1 MQSKWLVCALLGT
14 MALAQANPGAPAQPG
29 QQPAAVVPV
38 AQPDVKPTE
47 AVVTIT
53 GFCPKAAAPK
63 TAAGATTPAK
73 PAAAK
78 VPAADCKTVVTRAEF
93 EKLANAL
100 APSLTPQFK
109 HQLAN
114 ILPRLMVLSAK
125 AESEGLQN
133 TPRYSETMKFARMQI
148 LTQSLQSKLQEDSSK
163 VSDADIKAYYDAHP
177 DAYQQ
182 YSIDRIFIPRARQEA
197 EEGEADADADKDAKL
212 TEDQQKAKQAA
223 EQAKRKSDED
233 VMTTLAASLRDRAA
247 AGEDFAKLQKEAY
260 AAAGMKIENI
270 NVNIPKM
277 RKTGLPQGHTA
288 VFDLKPGEVSQVI
301 SDAGGHYIYRVN
313 TREEISMD
321 AARDEI
327 HNTLQTQ
334 KLKESM
340 DALNNSFKSELN
352 DSYFGAPPPGGPR
365 GGMPP
370 PHLPRPVNPPGQM
383 QKPAPTPSGPG
394 ADPAA
399 KPN

>member
-14 MALAQANPGAPAQPG
+14 MALAQAEPGAPAQPG
-29 QQPAAVVPV
+29 QQPPATLPV
-38 AQPDVKPTE
+38 AQPEVKPTDP
-47 AVVTIT
+47 VLTIT
-53 GFCPKAAAPK
+53 GFCPKAAASK
-63 TAAGATTPAK
+63 TAAGAKAPAK
-73 PAAAK
+73 PASAK
-78 VPAADCKTVVTRAEF
+78 APTDCKTVITRAEF

-109 HQLAN
+109 RQLAN
-114 ILPRLMVLSAK
+114 ILPRLMVLSSK
-125 AESEGLQN
+125 AEAEGLQN
-133 TPRYSETMKFARMQI
+133 TPRYAETMKFARMQI
-148 LTQSLQSKLQEDSSK
+148 LTQSLQSKLQEDSAK

-182 YSIDRIFIPRARQEA
+182 YSIDRIFIPRTKQEA

-212 TEDQQKAKQAA
+212 SEEQQKAKQAE
-223 EQAKRKSDED
+223 EQAKRKNDED
-233 VMTTLAASLRDRAA
+233 AMTKLAASLRDRAA

-277 RKTGLPQGHTA
+277 RKTGLPQGHTG
-288 VFDLKPGEVSQVI
+288 VFDMKAGEVSQVI
-301 SDAGGHYIYRVN
+301 TDAGGHYIYRIN
-313 TREEISMD
+313 TKDQIALDSAKE
-321 AARDEI
+321 EI

-334 KLKESM
+334 KLKEQM
-340 DALNNSFKSELN
+340 DALNNSFKSEPN
-352 DSYFGAPPPGGPR
+352 DSYFTAAAPGGLR
-365 GGMPP
+365 GGPP
-370 PHLPRPVNPPGQM
+370 PHMPRPVNPPGSL